1 MTTLASLLSL
11 QGRRAL
17 ITGGAGHIA
26 LAAAETLAELGAS
39 LVLVDRDAQRL
50 ENVRESICANWPVVV
65 TTIVCELEDELARE
79 TMISEVIAQCGDL
92 DILVNNAAFAGTT
105 ELRGWNEPFAA
116 QSLETWR
123 RAMEVNLTA
132 GFHLSQAFL
141 PLMRASERG
150 SIINIGSIYGELG
163 PDWSLY
169 EGTSM
174 GNPAAYAAS
183 KGGLLQLTRWLATT
197 IAPQVRVNAISPGGV
212 QRGQP
217 SSFVEKYV
225 ARTPMRRMAREDDF
239 RGAIAYLAG
248 DASSY
253 VTGQVMSVDG
263 GWGVW

>member
-1 MTTLASLLSL
+1 MTTLAALLSL

-50 ENVRESICANWPVVV
+50 ESARDSICANWPVTV
-65 TTIVCELEDELARE
+65 TIAVCDLEDERARE
-79 TMISEVIAQCGDL
+79 ITISEVISQHDDL
-92 DILVNNAAFAGTT
+92 DILVNNAGFVGTT
-105 ELRGWNEPFAA
+105 DLAGWNEPFER

-141 PLMRASERG
+141 PLLRANECG

-169 EGTSM
+169 EGTAM
-174 GNPAAYAAS
+174 GNAAAYAAS
-183 KGGLLQLTRWLATT
+183 KGGLLQFTRWLATT
-197 IAPQVRVNAISPGGV
+197 ISPQVRVNAISPGGV
-212 QRGQP
+212 ERGQP
-217 SSFVEKYV
+217 LGFVEKYV
-225 ARTPMRRMAREDDF
+225 ARTPMGRMAREDDF
-239 RGAIAYLAG
+239 RGAIAYLAS

-253 VTGQVMSVDG
+253 VTGQVLRVDG